1 LNFKHTYILLIF
13 TFFLIGCNQ
22 TKYIP
27 EGKYLLKK
35 NIIYQSGQKLDK
47 EDLNSI
53 IRQQPN
59 YNNLG
64 IKWKL
69 IAFNLVDSTKVA
81 KKRLLKNKKQSLKNF
96 KRVKR
101 QYKINN
107 RRKNNAIKKGDS
119 YYTERIISL
128 KDTIEP
134 RLFLREW
141 YKYKIGEPP
150 KIFDSVLFIKSINQ
164 FRSYLKNKGFY
175 YSDVKGSVAYNKKKC
190 IVSYFIKTGKR
201 FNIDSVYF
209 LSENSNMIEKYQEYL
224 KQGDNPLINMPFDTD
239 LLDEHRL
246 KVSKYF
252 RNNGFYGFSQN
263 HISFFA
269 DTINKNFSIHLG
281 VYFKNRLSNSNI
293 KNDTL
298 VKIPHTKTFINN
310 VFFHISD
317 TLGFKGSFSEYINT
331 HGLNKFDGNFL
342 RTLDTT
348 IYKKLLD
355 RKSKNVDLSQAYY
368 FTHNGPI
375 SIKPSILEAQN
386 YLEIDEIYSEK
397 NLEKTYLSLLQLDL
411 FQTIKMDLI
420 ETDVMG
426 CVDAHYY
433 LIPKKKQSFDFEP
446 RATNSNGYLGVSTT
460 FNYTNRNL
468 FKGAENLIISLS
480 GGFESQPPIFDKTID
495 GDKIQ
500 TAARSFNTFELSPS
514 TSLEMP
520 GFFPFRLSHLVK
532 KMRPKTVFSTAY
544 NFQKRIDF
552 YQGTFQMNYLW
563 KFFAKKTMIFQ
574 SGFPL
579 LSVIEYVNIDK
590 SENFE
595 NKLNQINDLF
605 LINAYSNQFVWQD
618 WKFTFE
624 YNIGER
630 ENRRGDSQLNFTS
643 SIDLA
648 GNFLS
653 LFKKYQDKVDN
664 RYVIFGISYAQFFRL
679 DNNFIY
685 SKKIKKDLSLHYR
698 ITAGGGLPYGNSNSS
713 LPYDYSFFAGGAND
727 NRGWR
732 TRALGPG
739 SYKYYLDTNRSAI
752 QIGDIRFG
760 ASAEFRFPF
769 NSIFKGALFFDAG
782 NIWTISED
790 PNRKGGKFSNSWYKE
805 IAIAS
810 GFGLRVDLEYFIIR
824 VDLGFPIMN
833 PALPKGSKWVFQ
845 SRDNYYAEGIEEFGL
860 DSYEEYLPSPFIPTF
875 HFGIGYPF

>member
-1 LNFKHTYILLIF
+1 MTV
-13 TFFLIGCNQ
+13 FLIGCSH

-27 EGKYLLKK
+27 DGNYLLKK
-35 NIIYQSGQKLDK
+35 NLIYQSGQKLDK
-47 EDLNSI
+47 EDLYSI

-59 YNNLG
+59 YKSLG
-64 IKWKL
+64 VKWKL
-69 IAFNLVDSTKVA
+69 IAFNLIDSSNVA
-81 KKRLLKNKKQSLKNF
+81 KKRFLKNQKISLKNHE
-96 KRVKR
+96 RIKR
-101 QYKINN
+101 QNKINN
-107 RRKNNAIKKGDS
+107 RRKKNALNKGDS

-128 KDTIEP
+128 KDTIQP
-134 RLFLREW
+134 RMFFREW
-141 YKYKIGEPP
+141 YKYKIGESP
-150 KIFDSVLFIKSINQ
+150 KIFDSILFVKSVNQ
-164 FRSYLKNKGFY
+164 LRSYLKNKGY
-175 YSDVKGSVAYNKKKC
+175 YYGDVKGSVAYNKKKC
-190 IVSYFIKTGKR
+190 IASYFIEAGKQ

-209 LSENSNMIEKYQEYL
+209 LGENSNVIERYQEYL
-224 KQGDNPLINMPFDTD
+224 KQRDNQLIKRPFDSD

-246 KVSKYF
+246 KVSKYM
-252 RNNGFYGFSQN
+252 RNHGFYGFGPN
-263 HISFFA
+263 HISYLA
-269 DTINKNFSIHLG
+269 DTINKNFAVHLG
-281 VYFKNRLSNSNI
+281 VFFKNRLTKSIIN
-293 KNDTL
+293 NDTL
-298 VKIPHTKTFINN
+298 VEITHAKTFINK
-310 VFFHISD
+310 VYFHISD
-317 TLGFKGSFSEYINT
+317 TSHFIGSFSEYLT
-331 HGLNKFDGNFL
+331 SQGLKKFDGQFL
-342 RTLDTT
+342 RRIDTT
-348 IYKKLLD
+348 IYNKLLD
-355 RKSKNVDLSQAYY
+355 IRSKNVDISRVAI

-375 SIKPSILEAQN
+375 SIKPSVLEAQN

-411 FQTIKMDLI
+411 FKTIKIDLI
-420 ETDVMG
+420 ETDVVG

-514 TSLEMP
+514 TALEMP
-520 GFFPFRLSHLVK
+520 GFFPFRLSKLVK

-544 NFQKRIDF
+544 NFQKRMDF
-552 YQGTFQMNYLW
+552 TQNTFQMNYLW
-563 KFFAKKTMIFQ
+563 KFFSKKTMIFQ
-574 SGFPL
+574 SGFPF
-579 LSVIEYVNIDK
+579 LSVIEYVNVDK

-605 LINAYSNQFVWQD
+605 LLNAYSNQFVWQD
-618 WKFTFE
+618 WKFTFQ
-624 YNIGER
+624 YNISER

-643 SIDLA
+643 SIDFA

-653 LFKKYQDKVDN
+653 LFKKYQDKVDD
-664 RYVIFGISYAQFFRL
+664 RHVIFGISYAQFIRL

-685 SKKIKKDLSLHYR
+685 SKKIKQDLSLNFR
-698 ITAGGGLPYGNSNSS
+698 LTAGGGLPYGNSNSS

-760 ASAEFRFPF
+760 SSAEFRFPF
-769 NSIFKGALFFDAG
+769 NSIFKGAFFIDAG

-790 PNRKGGKFSNSWYKE
+790 PNRKGGKFSNNWYKE
-805 IAIAS
+805 IAIAG
-810 GFGLRVDLEYFIIR
+810 GFGLRIDLEYFIIR
-824 VDLGFPIMN
+824 VDLGFPVMN

-845 SRDNYYAEGIEEFGL
+845 SRDNYYSEGIEEFGI
-860 DSYEEYLPSPFIPTF
+860 DFYKEYLPSPFIPTF